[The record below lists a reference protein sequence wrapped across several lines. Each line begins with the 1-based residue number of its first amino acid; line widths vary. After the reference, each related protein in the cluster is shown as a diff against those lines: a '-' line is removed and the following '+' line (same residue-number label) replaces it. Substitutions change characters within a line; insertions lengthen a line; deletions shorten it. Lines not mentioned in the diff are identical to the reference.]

1 MGRGIRKI
9 VSLFEN
15 LSTIVDEADR
25 RMLEEEEAEA
35 DVAANGT
42 EPVEDEENIKRV

>member
-15 LSTIVDEADR
+15 LTSILDEADQR
-25 RMLEEEEAEA
+25 ILEEEDVSAAEGAEPA
-35 DVAANGT
+35 DDA
-42 EPVEDEENIKRV
+42 EDVQRA

>member
-15 LSTIVDEADR
+15 LTSILDEADKR
-25 RMLEEEEAEA
+25 IIEEEEGLLA
-35 DVAANGT
+35 DEGV
-42 EPVEDEENIKRV
+42 EPIQDAGDLTCA